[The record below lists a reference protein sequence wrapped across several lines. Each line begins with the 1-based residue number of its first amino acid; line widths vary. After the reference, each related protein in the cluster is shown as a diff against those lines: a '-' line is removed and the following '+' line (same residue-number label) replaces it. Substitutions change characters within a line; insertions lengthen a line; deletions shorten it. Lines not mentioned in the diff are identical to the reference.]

1 MNTIHIEMLKK
12 LKNQVLEL
20 DDEYQAMM
28 FRVFKKSGISNEE
41 IEYVFADKIDFIKI
55 N

>member
-20 DDEYQAMM
+20 DEQYQAMM
-28 FRVFKKSGISNEE
+28 FNVFKKSGISDEE
-41 IEYVFADKIDFIKI
+41 IENVFGDQIDFIKI
-55 N
+55 D